1 MTRIRRFTV
10 PGIARLL
17 ASVLALTLLALGAR
31 AETALSP
38 YTATYKATLNGIPVV
53 ITQTLTATDGG
64 YRIETSSANVLGEMR
79 EREDFHITGDGDIL
93 VDEYH
98 NRRSLLGNSRD
109 EQLSVDYAKGIAHY
123 LRDGS
128 PRDIPLQPGYLGP
141 VSYQVQ
147 LRRDLVAGKTSF
159 DYRVM
164 DRGKV
169 KQYVFQSEGT
179 DTIHT
184 AKGDVSAVRVR
195 RVRDD
200 NVRQTVF
207 WMAPTL
213 GYQLVKLRQEENG
226 DSYELLLTDLTR
238 AAADHP
244 LPAQASR

>member
-1 MTRIRRFTV
+1 MTRNRRLAV
-10 PGIARLL
+10 PAIVRLGF
-17 ASVLALTLLALGAR
+17 ALALLVLIPDAR
-31 AETALSP
+31 AETALAP
-38 YTATYKATLNGIPVV
+38 YTATYKASFNGIPVV
-53 ITQTLTATDGG
+53 ITQTLKTTSGG
-64 YRIETSSANVLGEMR
+64 YRIETSSANALGEMR
-79 EREDFHITGDGDIL
+79 EQEDFHVAGDGGLL

-98 NRRSLLGNSRD
+98 NLRSLLGSSRD
-109 EQLSVDYAKGIAHY
+109 ERLSVDYAKGIAHY

-141 VSYQVQ
+141 ASYQVQ

-159 DYRVM
+159 DYQVM

-184 AKGDVSAVRVR
+184 ATGDVNAVRVR

-200 NVRQTVF
+200 NVRQTIF

-226 DSYELLLTDLTR
+226 DSYELLLTDLAR
-238 AAADHP
+238 AAADAP

>member
-1 MTRIRRFTV
+1 
-10 PGIARLL
+10 
-17 ASVLALTLLALGAR
+17 
-31 AETALSP
+31 
-38 YTATYKATLNGIPVV
+38 
-53 ITQTLTATDGG
+53 
-64 YRIETSSANVLGEMR
+64 VLGEMR

-109 EQLSVDYAKGIAHY
+109 EQLSVDYARGIAHY

>member
-1 MTRIRRFTV
+1 MTRVHLGMLPAIVR
-10 PGIARLL
+10 PA
-17 ASVLALTLLALGAR
+17 LALALFLLTLAAR
-31 AETALSP
+31 AETALTP
-38 YTATYKATLNGIPVV
+38 YTATYKASFNGIPVV
-53 ITQTLTATDGG
+53 ITQTLKSTSGG
-64 YRIETSSANVLGEMR
+64 YRIETSSANALGEMR
-79 EREDFHITGDGDIL
+79 EQEDFHVAADGGLL
-93 VDEYH
+93 VDAYH
-98 NRRSLLGNSRD
+98 NQRSLLGSSRD
-109 EQLSVDYAKGIAHY
+109 ERLSVDYAKGIAHY

-169 KQYVFQSEGT
+169 KQYVFQGEGA

-184 AKGDVSAVRVR
+184 ATGDVNAVRVR

-200 NVRQTVF
+200 NVRQTIF
-207 WMAPTL
+207 WMAPSL

-226 DSYELLLTDLTR
+226 DSYELLLTDLSQ
-238 AAADHP
+238 AGADN